1 MTKLHSLQLEI
12 TLEYITLTDYYI
24 AKDTFT

>member
-12 TLEYITLTDYYI
+12 TLEYITRTDYYI